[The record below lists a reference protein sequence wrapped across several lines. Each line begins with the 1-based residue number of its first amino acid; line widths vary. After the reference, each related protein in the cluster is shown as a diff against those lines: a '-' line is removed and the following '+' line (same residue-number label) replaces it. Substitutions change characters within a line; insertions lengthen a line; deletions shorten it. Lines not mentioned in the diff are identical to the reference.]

1 MSMNYCNHRHI
12 PTNLLSYL
20 LLYREDTSA
29 HIVLQDLQGI
39 PTTPVIIWVTA
50 IQAMPEVIHAVNM
63 LGAFDFKAGEITS
76 VRYFKIFCFRGLHFR
91 DFLDSILKIFRFWVA
106 WFHHAQQLKHFE
118 LFSLQLNV
126 CHWIGL
132 LYLFDF
138 SVSNRVLWK
147 WPSLCRG
154 LRFGWLSWRWAQLYR
169 KGMSQGETKGYK
181 WERAAISFWPNCNE
195 SR

>member
-91 DFLDSILKIFRFWVA
+91 DFLDSILKIFRFWVT
-106 WFHHAQQLKHFE
+106 WFHHA
-118 LFSLQLNV
+118 
-126 CHWIGL
+126 
-132 LYLFDF
+132 
-138 SVSNRVLWK
+138 
-147 WPSLCRG
+147 
-154 LRFGWLSWRWAQLYR
+154 
-169 KGMSQGETKGYK
+169 
-181 WERAAISFWPNCNE
+181 
-195 SR
+195 